1 MPNSTV
7 RMSDDTDSDIT
18 KPAAEAAGFTIAQ
31 RQEREKR
38 LRRRANMIAT
48 FSTIAVVLAIIV
60 LVPLAPGWEKVQR
73 SFFNGE
79 VFLKTFPTLVKA
91 FMLDIAI
98 FAWSAPIIAVW
109 ALVVA
114 LARDARSPALFP
126 LRLFATIYNDVFRG
140 VPVILIVYLIGFGIP
155 GLGLPRPWNSPY
167 IWGSVALVLS
177 YSAYVAEV
185 YRTGIESIHES
196 QRSAAKSLGLS
207 HWDTMRYV
215 ILPQAIRRV
224 IPANMN
230 SLISLQK
237 DVALLS
243 FIGPVELLRQAGV
256 FKSLYANFTPYLG
269 ASLLFLAVTIP
280 ATRLADRMIAKQN
293 RERS

>member
-1 MPNSTV
+1 M
-7 RMSDDTDSDIT
+7 
-18 KPAAEAAGFTIAQ
+18 
-31 RQEREKR
+31 
-38 LRRRANMIAT
+38 
-48 FSTIAVVLAIIV
+48 
-60 LVPLAPGWEKVQR
+60 
-73 SFFNGE
+73 
-79 VFLKTFPTLVKA
+79 
-91 FMLDIAI
+91 
-98 FAWSAPIIAVW
+98 
-109 ALVVA
+109 
-114 LARDARSPALFP
+114 RDARSPALFP
-126 LRLFATIYNDVFRG
+126 LRLGAMIYIDVFRG
-140 VPVILIVYLIGFGIP
+140 IPVILIVYLIGFGIP

-167 IWGSVALVLS
+167 IWGTVALVLS

-207 HWDTMRYV
+207 HWDVMRYV
-215 ILPQAIRRV
+215 VLPQAIRRV

-269 ASLLFLAVTIP
+269 ASLLFLSLTIP
-280 ATRLADRMIAKQN
+280 ATRLADRLVAKQN